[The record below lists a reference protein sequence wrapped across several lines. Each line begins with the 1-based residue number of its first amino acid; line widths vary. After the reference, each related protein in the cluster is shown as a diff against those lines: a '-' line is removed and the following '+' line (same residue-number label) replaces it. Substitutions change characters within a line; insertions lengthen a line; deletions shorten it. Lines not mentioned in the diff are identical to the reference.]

1 MVHKGPETI
10 GKSLCVC
17 MRASFK
23 AKVHDLYH
31 ILQMADSSRGRDSG
45 IEVEKAE
52 EARARRWGGD
62 GVGRNEMRGGQGPRL
77 KGTVDLA
84 GEPGLHSKG
93 NRRLL
98 PRWGICLMPGLCHVA
113 LRVLDSLTLSCKLW
127 EYTGN
132 QLATNTRGFFSRA
145 MHWVTEPE

>member
-1 MVHKGPETI
+1 MH
-10 GKSLCVC
+10 
-17 MRASFK
+17 ASFK

-45 IEVEKAE
+45 LEVEKAE

-113 LRVLDSLTLSCKLW
+113 LRVLDSLMVSHKLW

-132 QLATNTRGFFSRA
+132 QLATNTRGGFSWE
-145 MHWVTEPE
+145 MHWATEPE